1 MRRLGNHQ
9 CASEICFTTPGTRT
23 VGASKIIWL
32 NSRDA
37 CILGFESLDYS
48 KHHRGES
55 VSSFPKRPPPRRGIP
70 RNLLCSFDFPGV
82 PPGLHLSSLRWSVA
96 ADAEPSA
103 PGDHGRHP
111 HLSRR
116 GNVDRGAHPRRK
128 NSRAVVPSQRDCQ
141 CAWGG
146 PRTWRTSP

>member
-70 RNLLCSFDFPGV
+70 RNLLCSFDFLGARPAFTYLRSAGLLLRMQNPQHPGIMGGIHTYPVEETLTEV
-82 PPGLHLSSLRWSVA
+82 PTPAGKIRARLYLPKGIA
-96 ADAEPSA
+96 SA
-103 PGDHGRHP
+103 H
-111 HLSRR
+111 
-116 GNVDRGAHPRRK
+116 
-128 NSRAVVPSQRDCQ
+128 
-141 CAWGG
+141 
-146 PRTWRTSP
+146 